1 MNKVKSDIWNNSY
14 PIFIWLVTEPI
25 VGLVDSKIAGL
36 LGERSLSG
44 VGIGETIYFVLVWVF
59 IFLAYGTTPLVAK
72 LNTQQKF
79 RSLKYFVNYGRNM
92 SLLLGVLGTL
102 LIFIFSENLI
112 GSFDPSLEVEKE
124 ARIYLW
130 IRSIGITFYLV
141 NMHSTA
147 VLRGLRYPK
156 ITLQSALLVSTL
168 NIFFSYCFAI
178 ILDYGILGIGLA
190 STLSFLITSIY
201 SSSVQRSKLR
211 LLTQSNENVDKNY
224 LRKKILFYWI
234 SNSSKI
240 HIFNWIYDSIKKPSF
255 IVVHEGHRNSTCF
268 IATLVIWLC
277 SN

>member
-1 MNKVKSDIWNNSY
+1 MNKVKIDIWNNSY

-36 LGERSLSG
+36 LGESSLSG

-79 RSLKYFVNYGRNM
+79 RSLAYFVNYGKNM
-92 SLLLGVLGTL
+92 SLLLGVLGTV
-102 LIFIFSENLI
+102 LIFIFSEYLI
-112 GSFDPSLEVEKE
+112 GSFDPSLEVGEE

-201 SSSVQRSKLR
+201 
-211 LLTQSNENVDKNY
+211 
-224 LRKKILFYWI
+224 
-234 SNSSKI
+234 
-240 HIFNWIYDSIKKPSF
+240 
-255 IVVHEGHRNSTCF
+255 
-268 IATLVIWLC
+268 
-277 SN
+277 